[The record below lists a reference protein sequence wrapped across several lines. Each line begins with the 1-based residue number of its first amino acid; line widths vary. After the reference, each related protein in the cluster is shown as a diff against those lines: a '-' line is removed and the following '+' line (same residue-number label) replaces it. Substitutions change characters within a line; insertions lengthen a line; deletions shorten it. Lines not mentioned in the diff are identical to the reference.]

1 MIPVVAGSNPVGHP
15 NLSPPTP
22 RPWRAPAL
30 RGATPQAAFHAVSH
44 ATLEQIELNARGV
57 LVSDDPEYLHQ
68 LRVGLR
74 RLRAALRAFREVLPS
89 KATNKLKRPLRKLSP
104 TLGAARDWDVLVARL
119 EAQGASPK
127 LLRKAHARRAAA
139 QRLARRALVSKRF
152 AGIGPALRSLK
163 AVDSGARL
171 AQFAAAALDGAH
183 RKLIRQARGADW
195 SAASARHAL
204 RIRVK
209 RLRYSCEFFAPAFP
223 ARRVT
228 PYLTALKAL
237 QDILGALNDIA
248 VGRRLLGYAGDEAAL
263 LTRLGPAWRAF
274 ERRPVFWRA

>member
-1 MIPVVAGSNPVGHP
+1 
-15 NLSPPTP
+15 LPTNALP
-22 RPWRAPAL
+22 R
-30 RGATPQAAFHAVSH
+30 AAFLAVAH

-57 LVSDDPEYLHQ
+57 LGSDDAEFLHQ

-74 RLRAALRAFREVLPS
+74 RLRAALRAFRGILER
-89 KATNKLKRPLRKLSP
+89 KERKRLIRTLRQLSP

-119 EAQGASPK
+119 EAQRASPA
-127 LLRKAHARRAAA
+127 LLHKAQARRAAA
-139 QRLARRALVSKRF
+139 RRLARRALVSKGF

-163 AVDSGARL
+163 AADSRATL
-171 AQFAAAALDGAH
+171 AQFAAGALDRAH
-183 RKLIRQARGADW
+183 RKLVTQARGADW
-195 SAASARHAL
+195 SAASVRHAL

-228 PYLTALKAL
+228 PYISALKAL

-248 VGRRLLGYAGDEAAL
+248 VGRRLLGFAGDEAAL
-263 LTRLGPAWRAF
+263 LRRLAPAWRAL
-274 ERRPVFWRA
+274 ERRPVFWRG